1 MRNRLMRIRGL
12 RWMTTMEIWAEM
24 AGLQQELQRQ
34 HQEMM
39 ELRADIAKNAETLQR
54 YQAELNRRNKKS

>member
-1 MRNRLMRIRGL
+1 MRKRLMRIRGI
-12 RWMTTMEIWAEM
+12 RWMTTLEICAEM

-54 YQAELNRRNKKS
+54 YQAELNRRDKKS